1 MLLINTKH
9 NMKYFLPVILFIS
22 VALQSCV
29 NSDYIATSMDV
40 ESNDRTSSGLLSFAS
55 VDELAGYA
63 NKIGSDS
70 HTKSLDCPSDF
81 VSLWDSMREK
91 VMSSLSPQELLEIEQ
106 EGLYYE
112 PEDEIIPD
120 PVFAKIVN
128 SNREV
133 KVSGKIYRYVSSG
146 VLIYGDNVDKSVI
159 NDFDPS
165 EFEYL
170 QDKDEVNIG
179 NDVVFVRLLYGANT
193 VDCASTKAPIL
204 EPGLYDNELVL
215 QSGTRIPS
223 ADIRKVEYEKGA
235 GDSNGLQK
243 TIASIFG
250 TSVTAENLFDE
261 KHRMKLR
268 TFSQDYLV
276 YTSVGMTVRM
286 QQKKLGIWWR
296 TKAQEFRYGWTGVE
310 CYYTYKGP
318 SFPTGV
324 TFLNTPV
331 ILQDNTNYYEEPLV
345 LFTVPLIDYQ
355 VTDQRVSSLLKSLLN
370 KNKSKI
376 NSWLNNNPNYKS
388 SPQSVFAADTK
399 NSYRM
404 IFPQYEEMATDDGRE
419 KINWDFRVHF
429 QVGVKISSGG
439 VSPTFSPVG
448 DPHKIEIRRGEIYA
462 AVKYDDKW
470 KACAIIAK

>member
-1 MLLINTKH
+1 
-9 NMKYFLPVILFIS
+9 MKYFLPVILFIS

-146 VLIYGDNVDKSVI
+146 VLIYGDNVDNSII

-165 EFEYL
+165 DFEYL

-179 NDVVFVRLLYGANT
+179 N
-193 VDCASTKAPIL
+193 
-204 EPGLYDNELVL
+204 
-215 QSGTRIPS
+215 
-223 ADIRKVEYEKGA
+223 
-235 GDSNGLQK
+235 
-243 TIASIFG
+243 
-250 TSVTAENLFDE
+250 
-261 KHRMKLR
+261 
-268 TFSQDYLV
+268 
-276 YTSVGMTVRM
+276 
-286 QQKKLGIWWR
+286 
-296 TKAQEFRYGWTGVE
+296 
-310 CYYTYKGP
+310 YY
-318 SFPTGV
+318 
-324 TFLNTPV
+324 
-331 ILQDNTNYYEEPLV
+331 
-345 LFTVPLIDYQ
+345 
-355 VTDQRVSSLLKSLLN
+355 
-370 KNKSKI
+370 
-376 NSWLNNNPNYKS
+376 
-388 SPQSVFAADTK
+388 
-399 NSYRM
+399 
-404 IFPQYEEMATDDGRE
+404 
-419 KINWDFRVHF
+419 
-429 QVGVKISSGG
+429 
-439 VSPTFSPVG
+439 
-448 DPHKIEIRRGEIYA
+448 
-462 AVKYDDKW
+462 
-470 KACAIIAK
+470 